1 MVGVRWRRE
10 VVPRWY
16 TSSPWCS
23 WFNVDSIAA
32 VPVEKG
38 AGVQGDEPAFSD
50 LRGAQVPRIHLSESL
65 KALWTEN
72 EAQSLG

>member
-1 MVGVRWRRE
+1 MVYIISLVLLVQRRFHC
-10 VVPRWY
+10 RR
-16 TSSPWCS
+16 TSGK
-23 WFNVDSIAA
+23 
-32 VPVEKG
+32 KG